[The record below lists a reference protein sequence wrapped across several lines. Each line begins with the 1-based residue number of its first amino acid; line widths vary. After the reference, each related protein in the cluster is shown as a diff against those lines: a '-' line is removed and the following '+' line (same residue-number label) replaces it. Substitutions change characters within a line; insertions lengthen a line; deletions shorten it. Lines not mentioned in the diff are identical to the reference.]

1 MQINLEGIS
10 IAVLGG
16 DERSLVIIEE
26 LLASGA
32 VVNTA
37 GLPADLLPAG
47 VNCLSKPEA
56 GLAGVGGVILPVPGV
71 NEKGQLY
78 CPLIPKP
85 LVLTRELA
93 ACFPPGIPIFTGVIR
108 PYLAKIAAITGLRLI
123 ELMERNEVAILNSI
137 PTAEGAIQMAME
149 MLPITIHGSCAIVL
163 GFGRVGATLARL
175 LGVMGARTRVV
186 ARRPEHLARIT
197 ELNLVPVPFAGMS
210 HYLEEADV
218 IFNTIPALVLTGKV
232 LERIPAGTLILDL
245 ASAPGGVDFQKA
257 ASIGIK
263 AVLAPGI
270 PGKVAPK
277 TAGRILAK
285 VIIDL
290 LQEETFGN

>member
-1 MQINLEGIS
+1 
-10 IAVLGG
+10 
-16 DERSLVIIEE
+16 
-26 LLASGA
+26 
-32 VVNTA
+32 
-37 GLPADLLPAG
+37 
-47 VNCLSKPEA
+47 
-56 GLAGVGGVILPVPGV
+56 
-71 NEKGQLY
+71 
-78 CPLIPKP
+78 
-85 LVLTRELA
+85 
-93 ACFPPGIPIFTGVIR
+93 
-108 PYLAKIAAITGLRLI
+108 
-123 ELMERNEVAILNSI
+123 
-137 PTAEGAIQMAME
+137 
-149 MLPITIHGSCAIVL
+149 
-163 GFGRVGATLARL
+163 
-175 LGVMGARTRVV
+175 
-186 ARRPEHLARIT
+186 
-197 ELNLVPVPFAGMS
+197 
-210 HYLEEADV
+210 V